1 MEFGHQKVMLSLNQD
16 ENSNMGLFENSG
28 PSYDNDRLEEM
39 KLEQDGPTDA
49 LDSLMSNDGLA
60 GTR

>member
-1 MEFGHQKVMLSLNQD
+1 MLSLNQD